1 MYHLVLPMLPTFLYN
16 HHDFLSHTIQNRKVL
31 FLPLTKFHVLL
42 PIQLTHPWLLVL
54 YHIHPSF
61 VRMNLVLNRF
71 ALKTFYI
78 RSVSLTWY
86 SYIPKFL
93 LNENL
98 RKRCSHN
105 SLMLFPIHLYRF
117 SLTVIMTEE

>member
-1 MYHLVLPMLPTFLYN
+1 MLPTFLYN
-16 HHDFLSHTIQNRKVL
+16 HHGSLSHIIQNRKVL
-31 FLPLTKFHVLL
+31 FLPLTRFHVLL
-42 PIQLTHPWLLVL
+42 LVQLIHPWLLVL

-61 VRMNLVLNRF
+61 EKMNLVLNRF
-71 ALKTFYI
+71 VLKTFYTM
-78 RSVSLTWY
+78 SAFLTWY

-105 SLMLFPIHLYRF
+105 SLTLFPIHLYRF
-117 SLTVIMTEE
+117 SLTVIKTEE